1 MHRSK
6 SFSGLLPNAAISKT
20 FIYKRRRGRRR
31 RGKKKKSNPKFGKLY
46 LFFIISFSLAL
57 VSPSLFYK
65 RWLEIE
71 IYWFPNEK
79 IHSI

>member
-1 MHRSK
+1 MLPSPK
-6 SFSGLLPNAAISKT
+6 LLFT
-20 FIYKRRRGRRR
+20 REEEEEEGGERE
-31 RGKKKKSNPKFGKLY
+31 KKKKKGNPNFGKLY

>member
-1 MHRSK
+1 MLPSPK
-6 SFSGLLPNAAISKT
+6 LLFTRQEEEEEGEGKE
-20 FIYKRRRGRRR
+20 
-31 RGKKKKSNPKFGKLY
+31 KKKTPNQNPTPNKKPNFGKLY
-46 LFFIISFSLAL
+46 LFFITSFSLAL

>member
-1 MHRSK
+1 MHRSE
-6 SFSGLLPNAAISKT
+6 SFSGLLPTAAISKT
-20 FIYKRRRGRRR
+20 FIYKRRR
-31 RGKKKKSNPKFGKLY
+31 RGKKKKKNFGKLY

-57 VSPSLFYK
+57 VSPSLLYK

>member
-1 MHRSK
+1 MLPSPK
-6 SFSGLLPNAAISKT
+6 LLFT
-20 FIYKRRRGRRR
+20 REEEEEEEGE
-31 RGKKKKSNPKFGKLY
+31 GEKKKKNFGKLY